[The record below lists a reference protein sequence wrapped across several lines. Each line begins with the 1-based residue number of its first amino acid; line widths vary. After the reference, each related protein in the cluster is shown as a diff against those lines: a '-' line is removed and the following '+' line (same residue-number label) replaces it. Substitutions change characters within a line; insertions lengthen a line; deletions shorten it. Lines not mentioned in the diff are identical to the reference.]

1 MTGEDEDAHGGR
13 NLFMFGRGHG
23 RKGVVVSVLVFLVG
37 HASPICSVATVI
49 SRNCYYYYYI
59 IETNEVQK

>member
-37 HASPICSVATVI
+37 HAPPICSVVH
-49 SRNCYYYYYI
+49 SYFS
-59 IETNEVQK
+59 ELLLLL